1 MRQRLYLNDNEIGK
15 SVLPL
20 WMLMEQKPWG
30 KQYTTSLGLCHGRA
44 TLTFRLQLF
53 AFPDNSSPPLS
64 TPLHALE
71 KLEKRFGK
79 EITLL
84 DNIQPPANVL
94 GFLQVNNP
102 PRELILS
109 SHSLDICLAATHIP
123 PPPPPSIFIQF
134 VFNQPYLLFLSYYLE
149 LYRICLQFEML
160 GSRSAPGRFITQVPT
175 NYVELLI

>member
-1 MRQRLYLNDNEIGK
+1 MHAIVVAAATQPTSPAAVTRITCVIDQETLKTPSDARMRQRLYLNDNEIGK

-102 PRELILS
+102 PRPGEPILS
-109 SHSLDICLAATHIP
+109 SYRHRATWVAAR
-123 PPPPPSIFIQF
+123 QM
-134 VFNQPYLLFLSYYLE
+134 Y
-149 LYRICLQFEML
+149 
-160 GSRSAPGRFITQVPT
+160 
-175 NYVELLI
+175 NYIN

>member
-123 PPPPPSIFIQF
+123 PPPVHFHPLRIQSALPIVPVILLRNISYMSSIQDAWF
-134 VFNQPYLLFLSYYLE
+134 
-149 LYRICLQFEML
+149 
-160 GSRSAPGRFITQVPT
+160 
-175 NYVELLI
+175 